1 MAENKKLL
9 FDKFAKEKEQ
19 KELEEDIKQKLL
31 TEEPIIIKQVPK
43 SKQIIDLITRVVV
56 LILVIGLVAVAGFW
70 LVSHGASFLKDSGLI
85 NLQ

>member
-56 LILVIGLVAVAGFW
+56 LILVIGLVAAAA
-70 LVSHGASFLKDSGLI
+70 LAS
-85 NLQ
+85 